1 MNVLQHV
8 LHILTVAGFFFPA
21 WPLAVYGREDE
32 EPHAAADVA
41 ENSPAFGKDDIVV
54 RSVNITGK
62 VFSLDGSGSVDN
74 FIFLPTM
81 NDSREFFKV
90 ARPFVPVVGHSVK
103 ALPSE
108 HVRWFSKAWNESV
121 LCRDMEEEGVF
132 EIDLGRIDLENG
144 TGFWVVRMPAPSA
157 LSDSEEAVET
167 ETVLPPEE
175 GKTGR
180 GEGSHGPEDA
190 EDGELPEREE

>member
-1 MNVLQHV
+1 MNVVQHV
-8 LHILTVAGFFFPA
+8 LHILTAAGFFSPA
-21 WPLAVYGREDE
+21 WPLAVYGQEEE
-32 EPHAAADVA
+32 EPHAAAVVA

-54 RSVNITGK
+54 RPVNITGK

-103 ALPSE
+103 ALPPE
-108 HVRWFSKAWNESV
+108 HVRWFSKAWNEPV

-132 EIDLGRIDLENG
+132 EVDLGRMDLESG
-144 TGFWVVRMPAPSA
+144 TGFWVVRTPDPSA
-157 LSDSEEAVET
+157 SGDREEVMEAET
-167 ETVLPPEE
+167 IPPPEE
-175 GKTGR
+175 GRVGGR
-180 GEGSHGPEDA
+180 EGVPEPEDV
-190 EDGELPEREE
+190 EDGELPERE